1 MVGPAGFEPVTPT
14 MSTWYSNQL
23 SYGPMYFHIIAFIIC
38 IFKKL
43 FLGSTSISSI
53 FIKSFIVSA
62 SKKCKTSLKYNSH
75 KFVVHKRPYLVFCFG
90 YATNILPK

>member
-1 MVGPAGFEPVTPT
+1 MVGPAGIEPVTPT

-43 FLGSTSISSI
+43 FLGGSVNLFLCPIPCTYVVLLII
-53 FIKSFIVSA
+53 LRYNQLGKDAKTAVIDYFGARHIKVS
-62 SKKCKTSLKYNSH
+62 
-75 KFVVHKRPYLVFCFG
+75 R
-90 YATNILPK
+90 